1 MSPRIPHPN
10 PELDRRPC
18 VVGHCGFRGLLKIAA
33 CLALAVLALPT
44 AVAQTR
50 SAQIGNRSEQNLSS
64 MDAPPVVDGTLN
76 MQMRRIKALNIERQK
91 ALVSDTDDLLKLTK
105 QLNEEVARDRS
116 TSLSPD
122 QVRTL
127 ARIEK
132 LAKSVREKMS
142 DPVQRNIF
150 ENSFPPSMG
159 PPVPLR

>member
-1 MSPRIPHPN
+1 
-10 PELDRRPC
+10 
-18 VVGHCGFRGLLKIAA
+18 LKIAA

-44 AVAQTR
+44 ADAQTR
-50 SAQIGNRSEQNLSS
+50 SAQIGDRSEPHISS
-64 MDAPPVVDGTLN
+64 LDAPPVGDGTLN
-76 MQMRRIKALNIERQK
+76 MQTRRIKALNIERQK

-116 TSLSPD
+116 TSLTPE
-122 QVRTL
+122 QVRML
-127 ARIEK
+127 AKIEK

-142 DPVQRNIF
+142 EPVQRNLF